1 MTPKTEKK
9 ERTRRTPHEIVL
21 DLQQEIERVKAR

>member
-9 ERTRRTPHEIVL
+9 ERTRRTPDEIVL